1 MNFDDR
7 FLGLMSMLGGM
18 GGNQNNGQNQ
28 GMNLDGLM
36 KLMGLMQGF
45 GGQKTTAQNVNVG
58 QNSGLDFLK
67 LLPLLTAMK
76 GGNPFNMQNVNMQS
90 VSDNIAYDNT
100 TDKTDNIRT
109 NSKEGKME
117 KYETLREKKGFICDM
132 DGVLYHGNK
141 LLPGVAE
148 FVQWLKDEQKD
159 FLFLTN
165 NSGCTPRELQQKLA
179 RMGIEVSEDNFYTSA
194 LASAAFLKE
203 QAPGCSAYVRLG

>member
-45 GGQKTTAQNVNVG
+45 GGQKTTAQNVNIG

-100 TDKTDNIRT
+100 TNQTDNIHT
-109 NSKEGKME
+109 NSKERKME
-117 KYETLREKKGFICDM
+117 NIGFKDKYSAIFFA
-132 DGVLYHGNK
+132 GNEVIYNLGK
-141 LLPGVAE
+141 L
-148 FVQWLKDEQKD
+148 WKTYKD
-159 FLFLTN
+159 
-165 NSGCTPRELQQKLA
+165 
-179 RMGIEVSEDNFYTSA
+179 
-194 LASAAFLKE
+194 
-203 QAPGCSAYVRLG
+203 